1 MNYSRENLS
10 KKKKD
15 ISSKRNLQKK
25 RVGVRLFKA
34 LVVCIALV
42 CIASISGVFFFAQR
56 IIANTPSIRI
66 TDVLPS
72 GEITTI
78 YANDGVTQIEQ
89 LVMAGANRV
98 FVDLDEV
105 PLYLQ
110 HAFIAIED
118 ARFYEHNGIDLPG
131 IARAFAVGV
140 TSGTFSEGASTIT
153 QQLIKNNVFP
163 EFMDENTF
171 RDQLE
176 RKLQEQYLAIAI
188 EQQMT
193 KEEILEAYL
202 NTINLGQNTL
212 GVQAA
217 SMRYFNKDVSEL
229 TISESAV
236 IASITQNPTRYDPVV
251 FPEHNAYRRATV
263 LRNMYDQ
270 GFITWEQ
277 YEYAMADPVYDRI
290 QHTIAITEDDTP
302 YSYFVDVLIE
312 ELQLALMERNGL
324 TESQAFNMIHAGGLR
339 VIATQDLR
347 IQQIAYEEINDDSNF
362 PPGTWFGLDCSISV
376 IREDGTIENYAS
388 IHVGN
393 FIESIT
399 GNRFP
404 LLFNSREEAYE
415 AVDSF
420 IGTLNLSPGDEVVSR
435 VDISP
440 QPQASVTV
448 IDQHKGH
455 VVAIVGGRGEKSASR
470 SLNRAANTFR
480 QPGSAFKTLG
490 VYPPALNSH
499 GWTLATTVDDAPFRY
514 YAPGDTPG
522 NPTGP
527 QVNNWDRRY
536 RGYTGIRFAIQHSM
550 NVMAVKT
557 LTEIGLESG
566 FEYLQRF
573 GFTSLVNFD
582 HPEFPYHTDVA
593 QATALGGITI
603 GVSNLEMTA
612 AHAAIANNGVYIR
625 PIFFSRVYNSNGE
638 IILDNST
645 PPVSHRVLSEDNAFL
660 MTSAMEDVINLGTGT
675 PARLSGGM
683 AAAGKTGTT
692 EWGTDLWLSAY
703 TPHYTASVWGGFD
716 TNRPMEDLD
725 QSWHMVIWRNIMNRI
740 HEGME
745 PSQFTIPPTIERTTV
760 CAGSGYRM
768 GAGCRPIT
776 EYFAADTIP
785 ARTCNGECGRRENC
799 CNDYPDCE
807 CVDDENGDRG
817 DGDGGYEDDYD
828 PYHPPGDGD
837 DGDGEDPGDGDGSG
851 EIYIPQPP
859 VDPPTEPDDETRR
872 FPRGSS
878 HLASLTS
885 LTKTFF
891 QLFSIF

>member
-1 MNYSRENLS
+1 
-10 KKKKD
+10 
-15 ISSKRNLQKK
+15 
-25 RVGVRLFKA
+25 
-34 LVVCIALV
+34 
-42 CIASISGVFFFAQR
+42 
-56 IIANTPSIRI
+56 
-66 TDVLPS
+66 
-72 GEITTI
+72 
-78 YANDGVTQIEQ
+78 
-89 LVMAGANRV
+89 
-98 FVDLDEV
+98 
-105 PLYLQ
+105 
-110 HAFIAIED
+110 
-118 ARFYEHNGIDLPG
+118 
-131 IARAFAVGV
+131 
-140 TSGTFSEGASTIT
+140 
-153 QQLIKNNVFP
+153 
-163 EFMDENTF
+163 
-171 RDQLE
+171 
-176 RKLQEQYLAIAI
+176 
-188 EQQMT
+188 
-193 KEEILEAYL
+193 
-202 NTINLGQNTL
+202 
-212 GVQAA
+212 
-217 SMRYFNKDVSEL
+217 
-229 TISESAV
+229 
-236 IASITQNPTRYDPVV
+236 
-251 FPEHNAYRRATV
+251 
-263 LRNMYDQ
+263 
-270 GFITWEQ
+270 
-277 YEYAMADPVYDRI
+277 
-290 QHTIAITEDDTP
+290 
-302 YSYFVDVLIE
+302 
-312 ELQLALMERNGL
+312 
-324 TESQAFNMIHAGGLR
+324 
-339 VIATQDLR
+339 
-347 IQQIAYEEINDDSNF
+347 
-362 PPGTWFGLDCSISV
+362 
-376 IREDGTIENYAS
+376 
-388 IHVGN
+388 
-393 FIESIT
+393 
-399 GNRFP
+399 
-404 LLFNSREEAYE
+404 
-415 AVDSF
+415 
-420 IGTLNLSPGDEVVSR
+420 
-435 VDISP
+435 
-440 QPQASVTV
+440 
-448 IDQHKGH
+448 
-455 VVAIVGGRGEKSASR
+455 
-470 SLNRAANTFR
+470 
-480 QPGSAFKTLG
+480 
-490 VYPPALNSH
+490 
-499 GWTLATTVDDAPFRY
+499 
-514 YAPGDTPG
+514 
-522 NPTGP
+522 
-527 QVNNWDRRY
+527 
-536 RGYTGIRFAIQHSM
+536 
-550 NVMAVKT
+550 
-557 LTEIGLESG
+557 
-566 FEYLQRF
+566 
-573 GFTSLVNFD
+573 
-582 HPEFPYHTDVA
+582 
-593 QATALGGITI
+593 
-603 GVSNLEMTA
+603 MTA